1 MRDELGD
8 RHIVPDDDSGKGLL
22 RTESR
27 QDLVDKTDLGWYT
40 ISESVEGISAE
51 IPREGAVSGSL
62 EPGRPGQP
70 IMVEEDTVT
79 IVSSVA
85 GDRAAKNVNRVS
97 FERMGR

>member
-1 MRDELGD
+1 L
-8 RHIVPDDDSGKGLL
+8 I
-22 RTESR
+22 
-27 QDLVDKTDLGWYT
+27 DKTDLGWYT

-70 IMVEEDTVT
+70 IMVEEDTMT
-79 IVSSVA
+79 IVSSVAGAPA